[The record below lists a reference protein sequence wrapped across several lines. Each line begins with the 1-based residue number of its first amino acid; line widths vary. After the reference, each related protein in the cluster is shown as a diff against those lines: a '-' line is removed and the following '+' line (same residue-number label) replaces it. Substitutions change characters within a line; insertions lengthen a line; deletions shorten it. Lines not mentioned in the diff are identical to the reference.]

1 VSKATRR
8 IWQSYSDVT
17 IKSSALMR
25 IGAGIYTTHGARTA
39 PNGGGG
45 AANGIVA
52 QQSGPVCVEEICEP
66 LAADWPGWWFWGAE
80 RRLHQHHHA
89 YYKLYA
95 YAAAGCTPST
105 PSNRVP
111 VLLSVW

>member
-80 RRLHQHHHA
+80 RCTSTTMRIINYMHMRPRGVLRQPPA
-89 YYKLYA
+89 IEYLYF
-95 YAAAGCTPST
+95 
-105 PSNRVP
+105 
-111 VLLSVW
+111 